1 MYYILYKYYV
11 LSRMAAKNIL
21 QVAERVEKA
30 LAESQEIHKNVDKG
44 ILKTKESIADAT
56 NSLTK
61 VSPTFLWV
69 TKINRLSRNIISI
82 VIRDNNYYNI

>member
-30 LAESQEIHKNVDKG
+30 LAEAQEIHKNVDIG
-44 ILKTKESIADAT
+44 ILKTMESIADAT

-61 VSPTFLWV
+61 VSPTF
-69 TKINRLSRNIISI
+69 S
-82 VIRDNNYYNI
+82 